1 MLNLRWMR
9 KHLARW
15 VPERVKAPYR
25 ARLFGYGRPSATAA
39 PAVVRVEGGTVRV
52 AFEGIE
58 LRAPAAAADDLR
70 YHFVENAA
78 SVEEIRGV
86 IRQARATGGLLADV
100 GAMRGLFSAAWIL
113 ARDGNRAVAYEPSPA
128 VLADL
133 EAVRALNGLGDR
145 LQVHP
150 CALGRAGATV
160 TAGTDAAGLIDFAPA
175 PGAETF
181 QAQVTTL
188 DAEAALRGYVPD
200 AVKVDVEGHEL
211 DVLLGA
217 QELLGKRRPLLFLEL
232 HLDLLDRRGVD
243 PGAVV
248 ELLSGLGYRFFTS
261 AGEPLA
267 ARAVTGSPS
276 AVLRFVAR

>member
-1 MLNLRWMR
+1 
-9 KHLARW
+9 
-15 VPERVKAPYR
+15 
-25 ARLFGYGRPSATAA
+25 
-39 PAVVRVEGGTVRV
+39 
-52 AFEGIE
+52 E

-86 IRQARATGGLLADV
+86 IREARATGGLLADV

-113 ARDGNRAVAYEPSPA
+113 AREGNRAVAYEPSPA

-133 EAVRALNGLGDR
+133 EAVRALNALGDR
-145 LQVHP
+145 LRVHP
-150 CALGRAGATV
+150 CALGRTPATV
-160 TAGTDAAGLIDFAPA
+160 TAGTDAMGLIDFAPR

-217 QELLGKRRPLLFLEL
+217 SELLGKRRPLLFLEL

-248 ELLSGLGYRFFTS
+248 ELLSGRGYRFFSS

-276 AVLRFVAR
+276 AVLRFIAR